1 MPDGAASDIKLGF
14 YVGIGVVLALLVWG
28 VGARIVG
35 KGLGRG

>member
-1 MPDGAASDIKLGF
+1 MPGSAGQDIKLGF

-35 KGLGRG
+35 KGLHA